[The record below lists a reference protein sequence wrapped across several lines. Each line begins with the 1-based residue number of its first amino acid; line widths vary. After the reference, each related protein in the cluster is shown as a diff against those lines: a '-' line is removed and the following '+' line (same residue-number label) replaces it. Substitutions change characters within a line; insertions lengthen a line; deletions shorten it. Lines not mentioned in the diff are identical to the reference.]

1 MMSHRLPLLVLLLL
15 ASATPTLARA
25 QRGSRGAVDSGA
37 QARSASDA
45 GVPADAG
52 GPARAADAAAV
63 ERARTLFVEAQ
74 AAYAAGRF
82 DEASQGMVQAWQ
94 LTHAAEL
101 AFNAAR
107 VFERMSDY
115 ERAIEYFQI
124 YLRDGQPT
132 PEERTAI
139 DARITGIR
147 EAEAR
152 RRQQVF
158 TAPASEDELTS
169 EARTF
174 FLRGVSMF
182 RRGQYQAAQTAF
194 LAAYRF
200 APLPEVVYNLAVTS
214 ERLGAR
220 QDAIDYYR
228 EYVRARPDGP
238 DRGAVEALIRRLRSE
253 AAR

>member
-1 MMSHRLPLLVLLLL
+1 MEYPARWYRPTVMPVRRIVRSLLL
-15 ASATPTLARA
+15 AALLAPAGASAQPRPTPETP
-25 QRGSRGAVDSGA
+25 QTPPT
-37 QARSASDA
+37 SAD
-45 GVPADAG
+45 
-52 GPARAADAAAV
+52 V
-63 ERARTLFVEAQ
+63 ERARQLFTEAQ

-82 DEASQGMVQAWQ
+82 DEASQKMV
-94 LTHAAEL
+94 AAHRITGAPEL

-115 ERAIEYFQI
+115 DQALEYFGI
-124 YLRDGQPT
+124 YLRDGHPEA
-132 PEERTAI
+132 EERAAI
-139 DARITGIR
+139 EARMLAIR
-147 EAEAR
+147 EADAR

-158 TAPASEDELTS
+158 LAPASDDELTQ

-182 RRGQYQAAQTAF
+182 RRRQYQAAQTAF

-200 APLPEVVYNLAVTS
+200 APLPEVIYNLAVTS

-228 EYVRARPDGP
+228 EYVRARPEGP
-238 DRGAVEALIRRLRSE
+238 DRGEIEAIIRRLRAE
-253 AAR
+253 ANR

>member
-1 MMSHRLPLLVLLLL
+1 MTRRFL
-15 ASATPTLARA
+15 ALTLALFGSFATTTSTSAFA
-25 QRGSRGAVDSGA
+25 QRSQRGA
-37 QARSASDA
+37 
-45 GVPADAG
+45 ADAG
-52 GPARAADAAAV
+52 IRTDARSPRPTAPTPADPASV
-63 ERARTLFVEAQ
+63 ERARALFAEAQ

-82 DEASQGMVQAWQ
+82 DEAGEKMVQAWQ
-94 LTHAAEL
+94 LTHAPEL

-107 VFERMSDY
+107 VFERMSEYD
-115 ERAIEYFQI
+115 RAIEYFEI
-124 YLRDGQPT
+124 YLRDGNP
-132 PEERTAI
+132 PAEERAGIAT
-139 DARITGIR
+139 RIASIR
-147 EAEAR
+147 EAQAR

-158 TAPASEDELTS
+158 TAPASTDELTT

-182 RRGQYQAAQTAF
+182 RRRQYQAAQTAF

-200 APLPEVVYNLAVTS
+200 APLPEVIYNLAVTS

-238 DRGAVEALIRRLRSE
+238 DRGEVEALIRRLRAEPS
-253 AAR
+253 R